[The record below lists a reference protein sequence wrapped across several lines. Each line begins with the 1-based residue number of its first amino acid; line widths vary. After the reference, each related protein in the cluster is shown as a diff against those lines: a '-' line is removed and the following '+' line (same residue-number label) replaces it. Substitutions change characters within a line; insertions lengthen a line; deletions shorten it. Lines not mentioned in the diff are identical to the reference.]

1 MDLSRFPRRRYTQG
15 PTPLEFLPH
24 FTEALGGPN
33 VWVKR
38 DDMLGLTPGG
48 NKTRK
53 LEFLVADALAN
64 GADTLV
70 TCGAPQSN
78 HCRITLAAAV
88 REGLKCRFVIE
99 ERVADSYRR
108 EASGNNF
115 LFRLMGVEAITVVPG
130 GSDMRAAM
138 QKVVDELAQLGRK
151 GYAIPGGGSN
161 ALGGLGYVA
170 CAQELQ
176 QQFFEQG
183 VRIDRVVV
191 GSGSSGTHGG
201 LLAGFLGNH
210 IDIPIV
216 GIGVS
221 RDPVDQDP
229 LVHKEAQAVFDLLGV
244 KTNVPRDAVLSFGDY
259 WRPKY
264 SRAQRED
271 GRGGA
276 DAGAHRGD
284 PARPGLHRKDHGR
297 TDRSESQ
304 GLFPQ
309 GREPALHPHRWRAVA
324 PRVRSAD
331 PWRCA
336 GGRVAASA
344 TASRPA
350 PRGSVSRARALSL
363 SPFERSLFALFL
375 LEHAL
380 FSVSSNSVGS
390 IGS

>member
-15 PTPLEFLPH
+15 ATPLEFMPN
-24 FTEALGGPN
+24 FTRALGGPQ

-38 DDMLGLTPGG
+38 DDMLGLAPGG

-53 LEFLVADALAN
+53 LEFLVADALAQ

-99 ERVADSYRR
+99 ERVPGSYQRD
-108 EASGNNF
+108 ASGNNF
-115 LFRLMGVEAITVVPG
+115 MFRLMGVEAITVVPAG
-130 GSDMRAAM
+130 TNMREAM
-138 QKVVDELAQLGRK
+138 QAVATDVSAAGRK
-151 GYAIPGGGSN
+151 PYIIPGGGSN

-176 QQFFEQG
+176 QQFFDQG

-201 LLAGFLGNH
+201 LLAGFLGNR
-210 IDIPIV
+210 INIPIV

-229 LVHKEAQAVFDLLGV
+229 LVHQEAQAVADLLGLDM
-244 KTNVPRDAVLSFGDY
+244 KVPRETVLSFGEY

-264 SRAQRED
+264 SVPNAAMVEAVQMLARTEAILLDPVYTGKVMAGLIGLSRQGYFKADENVLFLHT
-271 GRGGA
+271 GGA
-276 DAGAHRGD
+276 
-284 PARPGLHRKDHGR
+284 PSLHVYEAQVLG
-297 TDRSESQ
+297 EA
-304 GLFPQ
+304 P
-309 GREPALHPHRWRAVA
+309 VA
-324 PRVRSAD
+324 D
-331 PWRCA
+331 
-336 GGRVAASA
+336 
-344 TASRPA
+344 
-350 PRGSVSRARALSL
+350 
-363 SPFERSLFALFL
+363 
-375 LEHAL
+375 
-380 FSVSSNSVGS
+380 
-390 IGS
+390 